1 MLDVAA
7 GGAEGIAGER
17 YRHPG
22 CPIEAS
28 PAPGVFVDSRRES
41 KDRIGMPTPPPRV
54 FLSKSAEAIEN
65 KGRRTEKERQE
76 RKRVRK
82 DKELK
87 EIEEEDAKG
96 SAGFVR
102 HNTANH
108 TTVP

>member
-1 MLDVAA
+1 MLDAAA

-41 KDRIGMPTPPPRV
+41 KDRIGMPTPPRH
-54 FLSKSAEAIEN
+54 FC
-65 KGRRTEKERQE
+65 Q
-76 RKRVRK
+76 RVRK

-102 HNTANH
+102 DNTANH